1 MPVGH
6 AVIATIDGLS
16 EAAGAVSVVAVGVTA
31 AGAAVADAAAAAGAA
46 VFLGAGVIAP
56 STSSTMRSGVSAER
70 RSATKSG
77 RTRARASAL
86 SSFMCS
92 LPPPAGAAMR
102 KTMSAGP
109 SGAPKSTLGASRAI
123 ARLASV
129 TDSARA
135 CGMAMPPGNPVADLA
150 SRARAASTRSEA
162 SVVRPASP
170 SAPARKPITAGGSA
184 PASTS
189 SRTVSTVMIC
199 CAMGSSFFGVP
210 LRKGSVSGSGSVR

>member
-1 MPVGH
+1 MYVCAMPVGH
-6 AVIATIDGLS
+6 AVIATIDGLAAAPVVS
-16 EAAGAVSVVAVGVTA
+16 AGETSGAASAAGVVAGAAGVASLGVTA
-31 AGAAVADAAAAAGAA
+31 
-46 VFLGAGVIAP
+46 FLGAGVMAP

-77 RTRARASAL
+77 RTSARASEL

-92 LPPPAGAAMR
+92 LAPPAGAAMR

-135 CGMAMPPGNPVADLA
+135 CGMAMPPGSPVADLA
-150 SRARAASTRSEA
+150 SRARAPAIRSA
-162 SVVRPASP
+162 GSVVRPAPP
-170 SAPARKPITAGGSA
+170 SVPAR
-184 PASTS
+184 
-189 SRTVSTVMIC
+189 
-199 CAMGSSFFGVP
+199 
-210 LRKGSVSGSGSVR
+210 